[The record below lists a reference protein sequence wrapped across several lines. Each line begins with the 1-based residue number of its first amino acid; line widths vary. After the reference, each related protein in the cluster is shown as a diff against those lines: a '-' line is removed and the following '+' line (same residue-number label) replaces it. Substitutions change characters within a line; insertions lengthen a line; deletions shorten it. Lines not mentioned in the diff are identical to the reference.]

1 MSAANPFTPMFGI
14 VPPFMAGRKRLTNE
28 LFSAFDNGYGD
39 PNLSSI
45 IVGAR
50 GTGKTALL
58 SYVSDHA
65 AQCGWVVAS
74 STASEGMLDDLI
86 DQTLISAKEFIAP
99 NDKRKLKSISLGQF
113 VGLEWDNQ
121 PMRKGTWR
129 TQMSA
134 LLDQLA
140 GHDVGLLI
148 TVDEVK
154 ADLAEMRQ
162 LVIAYQH
169 FIREKRQVALLMA
182 GLPHNVSGLLADEDI
197 SFIRRARQHRLG
209 RISDNEVREAFYT
222 TVEQGG
228 RTIAPQALDKA
239 VASIDGFPYMFQ
251 LVGYHVWSEAPS
263 SPEISVEDTHRGID
277 RARAEMESSILQS
290 TYRDLSNG
298 DLRFLRAMLDD
309 EGDSSLADI
318 AKRMGVKSNYASQYK
333 RRLLEQGVIGERDRG
348 YVGFDMPLFREYLTS
363 RP

>member
-1 MSAANPFTPMFGI
+1 MSAANPFTPMFGV
-14 VPPFMAGRKRLTNE
+14 VPPYMAGRKRLTSE
-28 LFSAFDNGYGD
+28 LLSAFSNGYGD

-65 AQCGWVVAS
+65 MQCGWVVAS

-86 DQTLISAKEFIAP
+86 DQTLISAKKFIAP
-99 NDKRKLKSISLGQF
+99 DDKHKLKSISLGQL
-113 VGLEWDNQ
+113 VGIEWDNQ

-129 TQMSA
+129 TQMIT
-134 LLDQLA
+134 LLNQLA
-140 GHDVGLLI
+140 EHDVGLLI

-154 ADLAEMRQ
+154 ADLDEMRQ

-182 GLPHNVSGLLADEDI
+182 GLPHNVSGLLADKDI
-197 SFIRRARQHRLG
+197 SFVRRARQHRLG
-209 RISDNEVREAFYT
+209 RISDNEVREAFYS

-228 RTIAPQALDKA
+228 RFIASRALDEA
-239 VASIDGFPYMFQ
+239 VAAIDGFPYMLQ
-251 LVGYHVWSEAPS
+251 LVGYHVWSESPS
-263 SPEISVEDTHRGID
+263 SSEISIDDTCRGID

-290 TYRDLSNG
+290 TYRELSNG

-309 EGDSSLADI
+309 DGDSSLADI

-333 RRLLEQGVIGERDRG
+333 RRLLEQGVIGERERG
-348 YVGFDMPLFREYLTS
+348 YVGFDMPMLHEYLAS
-363 RP
+363 RS

>member
-1 MSAANPFTPMFGI
+1 MPVANPFTPMFGI
-14 VPPFMAGRKRLTNE
+14 VPPYMAGRKRLISE
-28 LFSAFDNGYGD
+28 LFSAFSNGYGD

-45 IVGAR
+45 VVGAR
-50 GTGKTALL
+50 GTGKTALI

-65 AQCGWVVAS
+65 SQCGWVVAS

-86 DQTLISAKEFIAP
+86 DQTLISAKEFIVP
-99 NDKRKLKSISLGQF
+99 DEKRKLKSLSLGQL
-113 VGLEWDNQ
+113 VGVEWDNQ
-121 PMRKGTWR
+121 PVRKGTWR
-129 TQMSA
+129 TQMSV

-140 GHDVGLLI
+140 EHDVGLLI

-169 FIREKRQVALLMA
+169 FIRERRQVALLMA
-182 GLPHNVSGLLADEDI
+182 GLPHNVSGLLADEDV

-209 RISDNEVREAFYT
+209 RISDNEVREAFYA

-228 RTIAPQALDKA
+228 RTIAPRALDEA
-239 VASIDGFPYMFQ
+239 IAAIDGFPYMFQ
-251 LVGYHVWSEAPS
+251 LVGYHVWSENPS
-263 SPEISVEDTHRGID
+263 SSEISIEDTRWGVD

-290 TYRDLSNG
+290 TYRELSNG

-309 EGDSSLADI
+309 EGDSSLSDI
-318 AKRMGVKSNYASQYK
+318 AERMGVKSNYASQYK
-333 RRLLEQGVIGERDRG
+333 RRLIEQGVIGERDRG
-348 YVGFDMPLFREYLTS
+348 YVGFDMPLFREYLAGRS
-363 RP
+363 